1 MEDSNGIAYQR
12 GRFLPVEE
20 VNVSILDPAFSKSD
34 VVFDVVSVWDGRF
47 FRLEDHLRRFRESRE
62 YVRMKSPYS
71 EDEMKQI
78 LAQCV
83 DRAGLSE
90 AMVYMLCT
98 RGSYTGGGAIGD
110 PRSCENEFIAYSHPY
125 YWVVPR
131 ERVKTG
137 VHLWLAET
145 CRAPNSAINQKT
157 KSFNRM
163 DLTRA
168 QFEALDAGA
177 DAPVLPS
184 TDGFLTE
191 GPGFNLWIVKDGRV
205 LTPGDNMLEG
215 ITRRT
220 VFELCS
226 LLDLEAT
233 TANLTAEDLQKS
245 EEAFISTTGGGIV
258 PVTRV
263 SERAIGDGTPGQI
276 SCTLRDLYWAK
287 RAEDWHTTS
296 VSGLLSSSAE
306 SLAGTR

>member
-1 MEDSNGIAYQR
+1 MADSKGIAYQR
-12 GRFLPVEE
+12 GRFLPVEQAK
-20 VNVSILDPAFSKSD
+20 VAILDPAFTKSD

-47 FRLEDHLRRFRESRE
+47 FRLDDHLGRFRESRE

-71 EDEMKQI
+71 EDKMKQI
-78 LAQCV
+78 MAECV
-83 DRAGLSE
+83 DRAGLTE
-90 AMVYMLCT
+90 ALVYMLCA
-98 RGSYTGGGAIGD
+98 RGSYAGGGAIGD

-131 ERVKTG
+131 ERVQTG
-137 VHLWLAET
+137 AHLWLAET
-145 CRAPNSAINQKT
+145 CRAPDAAINQKT

-184 TDGFLTE
+184 TEGFLTE
-191 GPGFNLWIVKDGRV
+191 GPGFNLWIVKDGSV
-205 LTPGDNMLEG
+205 LTPADNLLQG
-215 ITRRT
+215 ITRLT

-226 LLDLEAT
+226 LLELETATADLR
-233 TANLTAEDLQKS
+233 AEDLQNA

-263 SERAIGDGTPGQI
+263 SNRAIGDGTPGQI
-276 SCTLRDLYWAK
+276 SCRLRDLYWAK
-287 RAEDWHTTS
+287 REQGWHATS
-296 VSGLLSSSAE
+296 VSELLAPSAE
-306 SLAGTR
+306 LLAGTR

>member
-1 MEDSNGIAYQR
+1 MADSKGIAYQG

-20 VNVSILDPAFSKSD
+20 AKVAIMDPAFTKSD
-34 VVFDVVSVWDGRF
+34 VVFDVVSVWDRRF
-47 FRLEDHLRRFRESRE
+47 FWLDDHLRRFGASRD

-71 EDEMKQI
+71 EDKMKQI
-78 LAQCV
+78 MAECV
-83 DRAGLSE
+83 DRAGFTE

-98 RGSYTGGGAIGD
+98 RGRYAGGTAIGD
-110 PRSCENEFIAYSHPY
+110 PRSCENEFIAYSYPY

-131 ERVKTG
+131 ERVQTG
-137 VHLWLAET
+137 AHLWLAET
-145 CRAPNSAINQKT
+145 CRAPDAAINQKT
-157 KSFNRM
+157 KNFNRM

-184 TDGFLTE
+184 TEGFLTE
-191 GPGFNLWIVKDGRV
+191 GPGFNLWIVKDGSV
-205 LTPGDNMLEG
+205 LTPGDNLLEG
-215 ITRRT
+215 ITRLT

-226 LLDLEAT
+226 LLELEAE
-233 TANLTAEDLQKS
+233 TADLKAEDLQNA

-263 SERAIGDGTPGQI
+263 SDRAIGDGAPGEI

-287 RAEDWHTTS
+287 REQGWHATS
-296 VSGLLSSSAE
+296 VSELLASSAE
-306 SLAGTR
+306 HLAGTR